1 VAFTVTAAPPPPA
14 LTGISPSSGGRG
26 LSVSITLTGTN
37 LTGATSVNVARV
49 GGGGGGFNNG
59 VTVSN
64 IAVDAS
70 GTHLTATFAIDTN
83 ATIAARN
90 VSVTTGVGSS
100 GTVTFNVVA
109 PPAPALTSINPGS
122 GAHNTALTVVLT
134 GSNLTGGTVAVGR
147 VGGNG
152 GGGGFRNG
160 VVVSNTTVNATGTV
174 LTATFTIANNA
185 TLAARSVNVT
195 TGGGTSSNV
204 AFTVN

>member
-1 VAFTVTAAPPPPA
+1 
-14 LTGISPSSGGRG
+14 
-26 LSVSITLTGTN
+26 
-37 LTGATSVNVARV
+37 
-49 GGGGGGFNNG
+49 
-59 VTVSN
+59 
-64 IAVDAS
+64 
-70 GTHLTATFAIDTN
+70 
-83 ATIAARN
+83 
-90 VSVTTGVGSS
+90 
-100 GTVTFNVVA
+100 
-109 PPAPALTSINPGS
+109 
-122 GAHNTALTVVLT
+122 
-134 GSNLTGGTVAVGR
+134 LTGGTVAVGR